1 MSNLESFQKWS
12 KTSSVP
18 FATNLK
24 QAVVYTRV
32 SSKEQAD
39 KNLSLD
45 FQMKTVMEY
54 ARKQG
59 IEILSFFGGTYESAK
74 TDGRKEFQRMLE
86 FIRKNKGRVSHILV
100 YTLDRF
106 SRTGGGAIKL
116 AQELRDKHG
125 VTVFAVTQPTDTT
138 NVSGVFQQNIQF
150 LFSEFDNQLRKQ
162 RAVAGM
168 KEKFEKGIWCL
179 KPPLGYDVVK
189 VNGERK
195 IVVNKVGQHLKK
207 AFQWK
212 LQGMKNEEI
221 LIKLK
226 ALGLTTYKQKLSQI
240 FSNPFYCGIIVNKM
254 LNGKLVNGTHPSIVS
269 ERDFLTVND
278 IRKSANKY
286 GVPHK
291 DEIEALPLK
300 VFMKCEHCNNGYTG
314 YIVKAKNI
322 YYYKC
327 RTKGCNCNKNAKDL
341 NDNFQ
346 QYLDTY
352 KIHPDFIE
360 PLYKQ
365 MGEKFANLN
374 TTHHEQLKQLK
385 GQLLVVQEKIDNV
398 EESYFITKEMS
409 EETYKKFM
417 GKYSEEKAKILDAA
431 DTCGKDSSNFSEYYI
446 LALRFSTKLPTVWA
460 SSPVSVKEKIQKTI
474 FPEGILYNH
483 KNQTF
488 RTTKVNEVFCHIS
501 SLTSDTGENEKGQTN
516 KIIDL
521 SCQVGETGFE
531 PATPWSQTRCATG
544 LRYSPSGITL
554 PVIQLTF

>member
-1 MSNLESFQKWS
+1 MNNLELFQKWA
-12 KTSSVP
+12 KTSTIP
-18 FATNLK
+18 LTANLK

-45 FQMKTVMEY
+45 FQMRTIVEY
-54 ARKQG
+54 AKKSG
-59 IEILSFFGGTYESAK
+59 VEILSFFGGTYESAK
-74 TDGRKEFQRMLE
+74 TDGRKEFQRMLDY
-86 FIRKNKGRVSHILV
+86 IKKNKGRVSHILV

-116 AQELRDKHG
+116 AQDLRDKYG

-195 IVVNKVGQHLKK
+195 IVINKVGQQIKR

-226 ALGLTTYKQKLSQI
+226 ALGVITYKQKLSQI

-254 LNGKLVNGTHPSIVS
+254 LNGKPINGTHPGIVS
-269 ERDFLTVND
+269 EKDFLAVND

-286 GVPHK
+286 GVPHQ

-300 VFMKCEHCNNGYTG
+300 VFMKCEHCNKGYTG
-314 YIVKAKNI
+314 YIVKKKNI
-322 YYYKC
+322 FYYKC

-341 NDNFQ
+341 NNNFQ
-346 QYLDTY
+346 SYLDTY

-360 PLYKQ
+360 PLYKL
-365 MGEKFANLN
+365 MGEKFANLT
-374 TTHHEQLKQLK
+374 TTHDEQLKQLK
-385 GQLLVVQEKIDNV
+385 GQLSALQDKIDNL

-417 GKYSEEKAKILDAA
+417 GRFSEEKAKILDAMS
-431 DTCGKDSSNFSEYYI
+431 TCGKDSSNLSEYYI
-446 LALRFSTKLPTVWA
+446 SALRFSTKLPIIWA
-460 SSPVSVKEKIQKTI
+460 SSPVSVKEKIQETI
-474 FPEGILYNH
+474 FPDGILYNH
-483 KNQTF
+483 KKQAF
-488 RTTKVNEVFCHIS
+488 RTEKVNEVFYHIA
-501 SLTSDTGENEKGQTN
+501 SLTSDSGGNEKGQTN

-521 SCQVGETGFE
+521 SYQVGETGFE

-544 LRYSPSGITL
+544 LRYSPIFFCYVKPFVSL
-554 PVIQLTF
+554 

>member
-1 MSNLESFQKWS
+1 MINNLELFQSWS
-12 KTSSVP
+12 KTSDKP
-18 FATNLK
+18 ETINLK

-45 FQMKTVMEY
+45 FQKKTIVEY
-54 ARKQG
+54 AKRSG
-59 IEILSFFGGTYESAK
+59 VEILSHFGGTYESAK

-86 FIRKNKGRVSHILV
+86 FIRKNRGRVSHILV

-106 SRTGGGAIKL
+106 SRTGGAAIKI
-116 AQELRDKHG
+116 ATDLRDKHG

-168 KEKFEKGIWCL
+168 KEKFERGIWCL

-195 IVVNKVGQHLKK
+195 IVVNKTGQQIKK

-212 LQGMKNEEI
+212 LQGTKNEEI

-226 ALGLTTYKQKLSQI
+226 SLGVTTYKQKLSQI
-240 FSNPFYCGIIVNKM
+240 FSNPFYCGVIANKM
-254 LNGKLVNGTHPSIVS
+254 LNGRLINGTHPVIVS
-269 ERDFLTVND
+269 EKDFLAVND

-291 DEIEALPLK
+291 DEVEALPLK
-300 VFMKCEHCNNGYTG
+300 VFMRCDRCNKGYTG
-314 YIVKAKNI
+314 YIVKKKDI

-327 RTKGCNCNKNAKDL
+327 RTNGCNSNKNAKDL
-341 NDNFQ
+341 NSNFQ
-346 QYLDTY
+346 SFLDGY
-352 KIHPDFIE
+352 KVCPDLIE
-360 PLYKQ
+360 PLYKL
-365 MGEKFANLN
+365 MGEKFATLDA
-374 TTHHEQLKQLK
+374 THGDQLKQLK
-385 GQLLVVQEKIDNV
+385 AQLLVLQGKIDNL

-417 GKYSEEKAKILDAA
+417 GKYSEEKAKILDAVG
-431 DTCGKDSSNFSEYYI
+431 TCGKGSSNLSDYYI
-446 LALRFSTKLPTVWA
+446 SALQFSTKLPAIWV
-460 SSPVSVKEKIQKTI
+460 SSPVAVKEKIQKTI

-483 KNQTF
+483 EKQSF
-488 RTTKVNEVFCHIS
+488 RTEKVNEVFCHIA
-501 SLTSDTGENEKGQTN
+501 SLTSNAAGNEKGQTN

-521 SCQVGETGFE
+521 SSQVGMTGFE
-531 PATPWSQTRCATG
+531 PAT
-544 LRYSPSGITL
+544 L
-554 PVIQLTF
+554 

>member
-1 MSNLESFQKWS
+1 MSNNELFQKFM
-12 KTSSVP
+12 KTSTVP
-18 FATNLK
+18 FTANLK

-45 FQMKTVMEY
+45 FQMRTIVEY
-54 ARKQG
+54 AKKSG
-59 IEILSFFGGTYESAK
+59 VEVLSYFGGTYESAK
-74 TDGRKEFQRMLE
+74 TDGRKQFQRMLE
-86 FIRKNKGRVSHILV
+86 YIKKNKGRVSHILV

-116 AQELRDKHG
+116 AQDLRDKYG

-195 IVVNKVGQHLKK
+195 IVINKIGQHLKK

-254 LNGKLVNGTHPSIVS
+254 LNGKSITGIHPAIVS
-269 ERDFLTVND
+269 EKDFLAVND
-278 IRKSANKY
+278 IRKSANKF

-300 VFMKCEHCNNGYTG
+300 VFMKCDHCNKSYTG
-314 YIVKAKNI
+314 YVVKKKNL

-327 RTKGCNCNKNAKDL
+327 RTQGCNCNKNAKDL
-341 NDNFQ
+341 NNDFQ
-346 QYLDTY
+346 TFLDTY
-352 KIHPDFIE
+352 TVHPDLIE
-360 PLYKQ
+360 PLYKL
-365 MGEKFANLN
+365 MGEKFEALN
-374 TTHHEQLKQLK
+374 STHDEQLKQLK
-385 GQLLVVQEKIDNV
+385 GQKSALQVKIDNL

-417 GKYSEEKAKILDAA
+417 GKYSEERAKILDAV
-431 DTCGKDSSNFSEYYI
+431 DTCGKDSSNLSEYYI
-446 LALRFSTKLPTVWA
+446 AALRFSTKLPTVWA
-460 SSPVSVKEKIQKTI
+460 SSPVSVKEKIQQTI
-474 FPEGILYNH
+474 FPEAILYNH
-483 KNQTF
+483 KNQAF
-488 RTTKVNEVFCHIS
+488 RTTKVNEVFYHIA
-501 SLTSDTGENEKGQTN
+501 SLSSDTG
-516 KIIDL
+516 
-521 SCQVGETGFE
+521 
-531 PATPWSQTRCATG
+531 
-544 LRYSPSGITL
+544 
-554 PVIQLTF
+554 